1 MDLLQ
6 GEETMKSLCSYF
18 KITRQAFYKSIN
30 SEEHNRLKESL
41 VVKLVQEKRRY
52 LPRIGGRKL
61 YYLLKDDL
69 LKIGKIG
76 RDKFFRILAKNDLL
90 VKRKKSY
97 TRTTNSFHRFY
108 KWSNLIKDLSITRP
122 NQVWVSDITYI
133 RTLSG
138 FVYLF
143 LITDLYSRKIVGWSL
158 SRSLSIEGGLEALQ
172 MALRSRKDKSL
183 SLIHHSDR
191 GVQYCSK
198 EYVKMLQGANIGISM
213 TEENHCYENAV
224 AERVNGI
231 LKNEFYLDA
240 TFNNFKQA
248 LSAVISG
255 IMIYNEKR
263 PHWSLNLQTP
273 SQVHSQTKVA

>member
-1 MDLLQ
+1 
-6 GEETMKSLCSYF
+6 MKSLCSYF

-158 SRSLSIEGGLEALQ
+158 SRSLSIEGGLKALQ

-198 EYVKMLQGANIGISM
+198 EYVKMLQDANIGISM

>member
-1 MDLLQ
+1 M
-6 GEETMKSLCSYF
+6 
-18 KITRQAFYKSIN
+18 
-30 SEEHNRLKESL
+30 
-41 VVKLVQEKRRY
+41 
-52 LPRIGGRKL
+52 
-61 YYLLKDDL
+61 
-69 LKIGKIG
+69 
-76 RDKFFRILAKNDLL
+76 
-90 VKRKKSY
+90 
-97 TRTTNSFHRFY
+97 
-108 KWSNLIKDLSITRP
+108 SITRP

-133 RTLSG
+133 RTLNG

-158 SRSLSIEGGLEALQ
+158 SRSLSIEGGLKALQ

-198 EYVKMLQGANIGISM
+198 EYVKMLQDANIGISM